1 MELAMQI
8 TTQLSSASAVRAV
21 GHPGPVGRRHG
32 DAGVTVAHPR
42 SVCTLAAI
50 GNARIAV
57 LLKQLA
63 EADDGALGHA
73 ELVHLGALEA
83 DPGVVEGHVSFQPAY
98 TRAPWRTEGPLPV
111 ASVWKR
117 LVNKQALSRVVGH
130 YESWAPGRAC
140 NKFYP
145 KQIPRGVYTH
155 LHFALAIINPEFLE
169 LQPGTKAEVA
179 LYSRLNTLKLAD
191 PNLKPFIAVRGWTF
205 NDPGPTRTTF
215 SDIAQNT
222 EIRTR

>member
-8 TTQLSSASAVRAV
+8 TTQLSSASAV
-21 GHPGPVGRRHG
+21 HG

-57 LLKQLA
+57 LLKELA

-83 DPGVVEGHVSFQPAY
+83 DPGV

-117 LVNKQALSRVVGH
+117 LVNKQAISRVVGH

-155 LHFALAIINPEFLE
+155 VHFALAIINPEFLE

-179 LYSRLNTLKLAD
+179 LYSRLNTHKLAD